1 MPDEVSPPL
10 QPVPASA
17 ANLADLLAATATRL
31 PDATALVH
39 GEESV
44 TWAQLDRDASALAAA
59 LLERGLRPRQRVVLV
74 LPSSVAFA
82 QAYLGVLR
90 AGGVAVPVNPAL
102 TVGELARTI
111 GRAESF
117 AVLAGGEALPMVRQA
132 VAGVVDA
139 LTDPPPDLAE
149 VPVPVLVVTGRPLP
163 GETGLDDL
171 LAGDAVPPPPPTG
184 GEDPAVML
192 FTSGASADPR
202 AAVLSHRALVANL
215 DQVMALRPPPVS
227 ELDVLLGVLPLFHVY
242 GLNALLGQA
251 VRTGASLV
259 LVDGFDPHGTL
270 AAVRAHGVTIVP
282 VVPPMLVAWTETDD
296 EELRESFASVR
307 YLVSGA
313 SSLPVHVLED
323 VAHRGG
329 VLIHQGYGLTEGAPV
344 VTTTLAA
351 PSVKPGSV
359 GRPVPGVQVRLTDEW
374 GEPVDDG
381 DPGEI
386 VIRGANLFSGYFPGD
401 VEGPTPDGWWRTGD
415 VAFADP
421 DGDLFLVD
429 RIKDLVIVNGFN
441 VYPREVEEAIL
452 DHPDVLEVAVV
463 SVPDL
468 RTGEA
473 VKAVVVPHT
482 GRSLTPQQVLDHCRT
497 RLARFKCPTVVE
509 VVSQLPRTATGKI
522 AKGRL
527 RADGGAP

>member
-1 MPDEVSPPL
+1 
-10 QPVPASA
+10 
-17 ANLADLLAATATRL
+17 
-31 PDATALVH
+31 
-39 GEESV
+39 
-44 TWAQLDRDASALAAA
+44 
-59 LLERGLRPRQRVVLV
+59 
-74 LPSSVAFA
+74 
-82 QAYLGVLR
+82 
-90 AGGVAVPVNPAL
+90 
-102 TVGELARTI
+102 
-111 GRAESF
+111 
-117 AVLAGGEALPMVRQA
+117 
-132 VAGVVDA
+132 
-139 LTDPPPDLAE
+139 
-149 VPVPVLVVTGRPLP
+149 
-163 GETGLDDL
+163 
-171 LAGDAVPPPPPTG
+171 
-184 GEDPAVML
+184 
-192 FTSGASADPR
+192 
-202 AAVLSHRALVANL
+202 
-215 DQVMALRPPPVS
+215 
-227 ELDVLLGVLPLFHVY
+227 
-242 GLNALLGQA
+242 
-251 VRTGASLV
+251 
-259 LVDGFDPHGTL
+259 
-270 AAVRAHGVTIVP
+270 
-282 VVPPMLVAWTETDD
+282 
-296 EELRESFASVR
+296 
-307 YLVSGA
+307 
-313 SSLPVHVLED
+313 
-323 VAHRGG
+323 
-329 VLIHQGYGLTEGAPV
+329 
-344 VTTTLAA
+344 
-351 PSVKPGSV
+351 
-359 GRPVPGVQVRLTDEW
+359 VQVRLTDEW